1 MQPPDIF
8 QHLYFYKCP
17 VMRNIRLKI
26 PLHGGR
32 LRFSPRLRGTTPCF
46 TSTWRDGFRKPNNLT
61 HSDPFGILVLQNPGL
76 GKIPVLRKI
85 VADVP

>member
-1 MQPPDIF
+1 MQQPDIF
-8 QHLYFYKCP
+8 QHLYLHKCP

-26 PLHGGR
+26 PLHGEATN
-32 LRFSPRLRGTTPCF
+32 FSASPWHTPCF